1 MSIALQAGSFLA
13 MTVAAALVFALVKNL
28 PPRETAREF
37 LILLGKLLGG
47 FILLG
52 GVAHLLCR

>member
-1 MSIALQAGSFLA
+1 MSIVLQVGSFVA
-13 MTVAAALVFALVKNL
+13 MTAAAALVFALTKNL

-37 LILLGKLLGG
+37 LVLLGKLLGG